1 MKYAPDKNNPF
12 PKHPGNGGGHNN
24 GGGNG
29 GGNGVGGFMPGQ
41 ISGLANDL
49 QMGYGGTDAKWKSY
63 LKDVY
68 SPVKMTGFNFS
79 GGGRGNRNGGGN
91 QPTGN
96 DPRNPGG
103 NNNGGGFEP
112 SRPRNAMM
120 PMNRPMQ
127 MQAPQ
132 MGLLNGAMQQQP
144 QQQGLL
150 GDLDPQILAYL
161 TRR

>member
-24 GGGNG
+24 GGGQ
-29 GGNGVGGFMPGQ
+29 GNGMGGFMPGQ

-49 QMGYGGTDAKWKSY
+49 QMGYGGTDAAWKNY

-79 GGGRGNRNGGGN
+79 GGNGGGKGN
-91 QPTGN
+91 PTQ
-96 DPRNPGG
+96 PGG
-103 NNNGGGFEP
+103 NNQGGGPGGNTGGGFEP
-112 SRPRNAMM
+112 SRPRHAMM
-120 PMNRPMQ
+120 PMRPMQ
-127 MQAPQ
+127 MQVPQ

-150 GDLDPQILAYL
+150 GDIDPQILAYL

>member
-1 MKYAPDKNNPF
+1 MKPYAPDIHNPF
-12 PKHPGNGGGHNN
+12 PKPKTGGDN

-29 GGNGVGGFMPGQ
+29 GGNGMGGFMPGQ

-49 QMGYGGTDAKWKSY
+49 QMGYGGTDAKWKNY

-68 SPVKMTGFNFS
+68 SPVKPMGFNF
-79 GGGRGNRNGGGN
+79 GGGGNGGGKGN
-91 QPTGN
+91 Q
-96 DPRNPGG
+96 PGG
-103 NNNGGGFEP
+103 NNQGGGPGGNQTGGGFEP

-120 PMNRPMQ
+120 PMAMNRPMQ
-127 MQAPQ
+127 MQIPQ
-132 MGLLNGAMQQQP
+132 MGLLNAPMPQP

>member
-1 MKYAPDKNNPF
+1 MKYAPDKNSPF

-29 GGNGVGGFMPGQ
+29 MGGFMPGQ
-41 ISGLANDL
+41 ISGIANDL
-49 QMGYGGTDAKWKSY
+49 QMGYGGTDAQWKNY

-79 GGGRGNRNGGGN
+79 GGNGGGKGN
-91 QPTGN
+91 PTQ
-96 DPRNPGG
+96 PGG
-103 NNNGGGFEP
+103 NNQGGGPGGNTGGGFEP

-144 QQQGLL
+144 HPPGLL
-150 GDLDPQILAYL
+150 GDIDPQILADL